1 MVSGGSELR
10 GLARR
15 SSVADGDVL
24 PAHAKPANPT
34 SATAGEGGGF
44 TKSDSASGKP
54 MTVMRQPRLPLAPIE
69 RAAPDAQR
77 KIVEF
82 LTLRDAIRLMMT
94 STGLHHLIQAD
105 PWFRQD
111 DLLRSLEALG
121 LNELVDSMQ
130 SLEAEIFRLELKS
143 SQPALPL
150 QHLPNSNRRVRPC
163 TFVAGALPEAAV
175 LGILFADYC
184 CNMLLARSATKAT
197 QADERATQADV
208 RGKEAQMARVA
219 TRLRAFEP
227 QIERVVI
234 HYVEEHLERPRLGHD
249 LAAATTVNVESASAE
264 VAAVPEDIRSKLN
277 KAIKDGN
284 VALARLVV
292 RQYLRLPASLMSS
305 AAKLDRL
312 VLQPGGP
319 LEYFGV
325 HRCGFLNEE
334 KMQYE
339 SLMACTDEIVS
350 SGIFMPSDEV
360 KLCAKLAEICRG
372 VMRTNNPAVA
382 ASILLG
388 VHESSAIPQLKQAC
402 LAAIGDTWHS
412 GLDGFVDSVSKDL
425 VRYKRGAPEWVNS
438 VMTRLLTV
446 KRALPALGD
455 GTRVRQS
462 VT

>member
-1 MVSGGSELR
+1 
-10 GLARR
+10 
-15 SSVADGDVL
+15 VA
-24 PAHAKPANPT
+24 
-34 SATAGEGGGF
+34 
-44 TKSDSASGKP
+44 GKP
-54 MTVMRQPRLPLAPIE
+54 LTVMRRACLPLAPIE

-82 LTLRDAIRLMMT
+82 LTLRDAIRLMLA
-94 STGLHHLIQAD
+94 STGLHDLVQAD

-111 DLLRSLEALG
+111 DLLRSLQELG
-121 LNELVDSMQ
+121 LNELADSMQ
-130 SLEAEIFRLELKS
+130 SLQAEIARLQL
-143 SQPALPL
+143 QGGRPAL
-150 QHLPNSNRRVRPC
+150 LPHGAGPGRHVQPG

-175 LGILFADYC
+175 LGVLFADYC
-184 CNMLLARSATKAT
+184 CNLLLARSATKTARVDE
-197 QADERATQADV
+197 QARQAEV
-208 RGKEAQMARVA
+208 RGKEAQLAQA
-219 TRLRAFEP
+219 TQRLQAFEP
-227 QIERVVI
+227 QIEQVVF
-234 HYVEEHLERPRLGHD
+234 HYVSERLERPRLGHD
-249 LAAATTVNVESASAE
+249 LAAATIVNVESASAE

-284 VALARLVV
+284 TALARLGV
-292 RQYLRLPASLMSS
+292 RQYLCLPASLMSS

-319 LEYFGV
+319 LEYPGV

-350 SGIFMPSDEV
+350 SGTFMPSDEV

-438 VMTRLLTV
+438 VTIRLLTV
-446 KRALPALGD
+446 KRPLPALGD
-455 GTRVRQS
+455 GTLVRQS